1 MLRTKGYTRVL
12 DLSAEE
18 EGGRGRFLE
27 GTGVLVL
34 DRINGTAYVS
44 LSDRADR
51 VCFSALLPP
60 TPHGPPSLC
69 LLHTACMIVKLLQ
82 DVVVMLS
89 WQCV

>member
-12 DLSAEE
+12 DLSGEE
-18 EGGRGRFLE
+18 AGGRGRFLE

-51 VCFSALLPP
+51 VCFDRLLAPP
-60 TPHGPPSLC
+60 PC
-69 LLHTACMIVKLLQ
+69 
-82 DVVVMLS
+82 DVQAPLYLS
-89 WQCV
+89 VPIRRRAWL